1 MQIGNLDI
9 VNPLFL
15 APMAGITD
23 HPFRILCREMGAG
36 VVFTEFVSANG
47 ITRENMKT
55 LELMKFTENERPIGI
70 QLFGETPDIVGT
82 SAKMVYD
89 LLKPDII
96 DINYGCP
103 VPKVTKKGAGSA
115 ALKDLC
121 LMDDITQA
129 VVEAVPEIP
138 VTVKM
143 RAGWDQN
150 SLVSTEAGVRMEKIG
165 VAAITLHPR
174 TTKQQFSG
182 MSNWKLIKELKDAV
196 KIPVI
201 GNGDVKTSEDYNK
214 MKAETG
220 CDGVMIG
227 RAALGKPWIF
237 KSLQKKSSE
246 KFIIDPDIGQIINI
260 SRRHFVMLTEYYN
273 NNLSV
278 NLAKKHFNYYF
289 KGFDGASFWR
299 KQFMQ
304 IENTNEI
311 FSLLEKMEKALASNL
326 Y

>member
-1 MQIGNLDI
+1 MQIGKLNI

-23 HPFRILCREMGAG
+23 HPFRILCRDMGAG

-47 ITRENMKT
+47 IIRENMKT

-70 QLFGETPDIVGT
+70 QLFGETPEIVGT

-182 MSNWKLIKELKDAV
+182 ISNWKLIKELKDAV

-201 GNGDVKTSEDYNK
+201 GNGDVKSNDDYNK
-214 MKAETG
+214 MKDETG

-237 KSLQKKSSE
+237 NSLQNNVSE
-246 KFIIDPDIGQIINI
+246 DIILDPDLAQIINI
-260 SRRHFVMLTEYYN
+260 ARRHFVMLRDYYN

-278 NLAKKHFNYYF
+278 NLSKKHFNYYF
-289 KGFDGASFWR
+289 KGFDGASYWR

-304 IENTNEI
+304 IEDTDEI
-311 FSLLEKMEKALASNL
+311 FSLLEEMENALTSN
-326 Y
+326 

>member
-1 MQIGNLDI
+1 VQIGKLNI

-23 HPFRILCREMGAG
+23 HPFRILCRDMGAG

-47 ITRENMKT
+47 IIRENMKT

-70 QLFGETPDIVGT
+70 QLFGETPEIVGT

-182 MSNWKLIKELKDAV
+182 ISNWKLIKELKDAV

-201 GNGDVKTSEDYNK
+201 GNGDVKSNDDYNK
-214 MKAETG
+214 MKDETG

-237 KSLQKKSSE
+237 NSLQNNVSE
-246 KFIIDPDIGQIINI
+246 DIILDPDLAQIINI
-260 SRRHFVMLTEYYN
+260 ARRHFVMLRDYYN

-278 NLAKKHFNYYF
+278 NLSKKHFNYYF
-289 KGFDGASFWR
+289 KGFDGASYWR

-304 IENTNEI
+304 IEDTDEI
-311 FSLLEKMEKALASNL
+311 FSLLEEMENALTSN
-326 Y
+326 